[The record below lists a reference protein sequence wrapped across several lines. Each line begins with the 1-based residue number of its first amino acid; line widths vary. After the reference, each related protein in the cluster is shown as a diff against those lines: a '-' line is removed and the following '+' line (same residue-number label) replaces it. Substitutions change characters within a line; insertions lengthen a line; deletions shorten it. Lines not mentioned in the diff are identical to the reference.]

1 MLAGGLIILNGNPV
15 TSNDPTYFSVAFG
28 SETIPSSY
36 YQTYLLAVY
45 RTCTTYSFRNVTACV
60 TLGNLCVLNLYNRV
74 GSGVDAC
81 TAFNSV
87 PLSQSGTNLAGQV
100 WGYNMP
106 WLLYAESYGIYKASY
121 LSFIN
126 SNKPISFSFAP
137 NKCQPQ
143 GLVFYAAV
151 YALNGTLLSFGPFN
165 ITNIQL
171 CNLLSS
177 NYAHASPFSGTYFTQ
192 SCSISANALL
202 NFQSEPV
209 FYDFYLQYSNSTTLF
224 PVPVKTANYI
234 DSSNSQPNLNSDSNN
249 NKMQRRIFLVDSL
262 SAISV
267 GSTSLPKYIRYAQSI
282 ILKFS
287 LVEQRT
293 DGAIYPP
300 VIYINYNYIATSD
313 LSKAVS
319 VFF

>member
-1 MLAGGLIILNGNPV
+1 MDENGNYYRDSSSNLITKCFFCNQATSRLEENTCVSCKPLLFANSISANIKEATCLLNNSNNLLAGGLIILNGNPV

-126 SNKPISFSFAP
+126 SNKPISLSFAP

-143 GLVFYAAV
+143 GLLFYAAV

-171 CNLLSS
+171 CICSD
-177 NYAHASPFSGTYFTQ
+177 AYF
-192 SCSISANALL
+192 
-202 NFQSEPV
+202 
-209 FYDFYLQYSNSTTLF
+209 
-224 PVPVKTANYI
+224 
-234 DSSNSQPNLNSDSNN
+234 
-249 NKMQRRIFLVDSL
+249 
-262 SAISV
+262 
-267 GSTSLPKYIRYAQSI
+267 
-282 ILKFS
+282 
-287 LVEQRT
+287 
-293 DGAIYPP
+293 
-300 VIYINYNYIATSD
+300 
-313 LSKAVS
+313 
-319 VFF
+319 